1 MSHGRDP
8 TEDPA
13 ADDDRRNAIV
23 VTLPSGASYPRFL
36 EPLTSQELSL
46 LDAYAVVKSYER
58 EAARIKAEEA
68 KRRLEEAD
76 ERYRAKVRE
85 REGGGQEEKEQEEA
99 ARRPDDDDDEE
110 PQDASDDDDDD
121 EEGRRR
127 RLQRESELSQLRRD
141 VAAAKEAKDRQE
153 AEKRTAK
160 QKEEAMRKELLGE
173 SVSAPPKRPRDSDDD
188 DHDHDSD
195 EDDDEDDER
204 GFFDDDAPAFAATG
218 PSIKKKRL
226 REPSS
231 WDESKPAPS
240 LIANIGGGITPPH
253 DFSKKLGMS
262 NASLDGTVLFPKHA
276 AAAAVQQPW
285 QPPPKP
291 RDFLDGCLEL
301 ELYDFDPASLSESH
315 TAGNNT
321 LAIKFHA
328 PDESARFSINIAAPR
343 HDDYNNIL
351 FHFNPRHFQRGGQL
365 VINDRKES
373 MWGNDI
379 AVPLS
384 TMPLMFGKVSCT
396 LIIQINEEGFD
407 VFVEDKHCARL
418 EHRTDLTHSALWGD
432 NNKRKGSLFLQFPS
446 SDDYGNPENWRVF
459 RVWWGRKAGMAKSLE
474 GVAGVQSYSAVH
486 PKKLFV
492 SGLAKLKTDPEVDL
506 RRAELERAFRK
517 YGGPSGAVAVV
528 VPKDSTF
535 AFVECHSE
543 QLADLAVREMGERY
557 RVNKARRTKHEALM
571 EERAAK
577 EVLERGNAK
586 ESTEWD

>member
-1 MSHGRDP
+1 M
-8 TEDPA
+8 
-13 ADDDRRNAIV
+13 
-23 VTLPSGASYPRFL
+23 
-36 EPLTSQELSL
+36 
-46 LDAYAVVKSYER
+46 
-58 EAARIKAEEA
+58 
-68 KRRLEEAD
+68 
-76 ERYRAKVRE
+76 
-85 REGGGQEEKEQEEA
+85 
-99 ARRPDDDDDEE
+99 
-110 PQDASDDDDDD
+110 
-121 EEGRRR
+121 
-127 RLQRESELSQLRRD
+127 
-141 VAAAKEAKDRQE
+141 
-153 AEKRTAK
+153 AK

-173 SVSAPPKRPRDSDDD
+173 SVSAAAKRPRDSDDD

-195 EDDDEDDER
+195 DDEDDER
-204 GFFDDDAPAFAATG
+204 GFFDDDDGPAFAATG

-328 PDESARFSINIAAPR
+328 PDESARFSINIAAPQ

-396 LIIQINEEGFD
+396 LIVQINEEGFD

-418 EHRTDLTHSALWGD
+418 EHRTDLTHSSLWGD
-432 NNKRKGSLFLQFPS
+432 DNKRKGSLFLQFPS

-577 EVLERGNAK
+577 EALERGNAK